1 MVEGLAEMGFPG
13 QHFHGDTCQFLTGL
27 IHGCRIFGQH
37 IFLIRRD
44 FIPVFVYFDST
55 DFDDFSFA
63 DAARFLLV
71 PADRVH
77 LEIDKYGFHLNAG
90 RILRPLRSERNARLT
105 SLSY

>member
-1 MVEGLAEMGFPG
+1 MVEGQAEMGFPG

-77 LEIDKYGFHLNAG
+77 LEIDKYGFHESVSFLNLMTT
-90 RILRPLRSERNARLT
+90 IIIP
-105 SLSY
+105 